1 MFTMSF
7 IQFTSD
13 SNGECDAGKQGD
25 VQKYLGHYLYPC
37 SAEQVTVIHKKVVC
51 VFNFLF
57 RLIGSPGGGF
67 YLFAFDNTNM

>member
-1 MFTMSF
+1 MQASREMYRSILVIICTLVVLSRLLLF
-7 IQFTSD
+7 I
-13 SNGECDAGKQGD
+13 
-25 VQKYLGHYLYPC
+25 
-37 SAEQVTVIHKKVVC
+37 KKVVC

>member
-37 SAEQVTVIHKKVVC
+37 SAEQVTVIHKKSGLCFQFFVSTDRVARWW
-51 VFNFLF
+51 FLF
-57 RLIGSPGGGF
+57 IRF
-67 YLFAFDNTNM
+67 